1 MYRVT
6 ANSPSEFVN
15 RMVPAPQGFLAPL
28 ASMVNVDAMD
38 PATANLVKTP
48 RKKIKRTEASRLKRK
63 IRDQKYQ
70 QAKRSILKTE
80 SLETKLSV
88 RLTYI
93 IF

>member
-48 RKKIKRTEASRLKRK
+48 RKKKRTEASRLKRK

-80 SLETKLSV
+80 SLETKLWV